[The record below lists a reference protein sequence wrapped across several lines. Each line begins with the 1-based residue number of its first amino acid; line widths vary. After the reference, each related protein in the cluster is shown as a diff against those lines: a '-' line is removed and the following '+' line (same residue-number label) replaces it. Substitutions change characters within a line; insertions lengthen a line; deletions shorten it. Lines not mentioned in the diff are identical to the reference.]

1 MLHVAVCLT
10 RHPLFEF
17 TPPLPPRTQQV
28 KVEAEAYHQYMYNMR
43 SFQLPHRA
51 QVLEAFPDLAAVVA
65 GLEQQDVS
73 LTRGPPQ
80 AELGMR
86 PLTPFSIAKT
96 PTHTPRISSIPHP
109 QSAHRSPSLPLSFYR
124 LMTSLIVPRRHHPNP
139 PMRAG
144 RVLSSR
150 VDASQVL
157 FHGA

>member
-65 GLEQQDVS
+65 GLEQQDVDGVPHRPQTPPPKTTDAS
-73 LTRGPPQ
+73 WAGPL
-80 AELGMR
+80 E
-86 PLTPFSIAKT
+86 
-96 PTHTPRISSIPHP
+96 
-109 QSAHRSPSLPLSFYR
+109 
-124 LMTSLIVPRRHHPNP
+124 PRRCFSGPLP
-139 PMRAG
+139 R
-144 RVLSSR
+144 RLIR
-150 VDASQVL
+150 
-157 FHGA
+157 